1 MAEEKEIKRAAPQG
15 AVWSLRLLGVPIR
28 LHFTFVLLLVFL
40 IVTGL
45 GGSQSMGYYAL
56 YIIALFASV
65 LLHEL
70 AHAWVSS
77 KYGIRTLEVVMFP
90 IGGVS
95 RMERDPKP
103 KEELWI
109 ALAGPLVNLVLSFA
123 LLALLYYRHAIVGLN
138 ELLRPTDTNL
148 IERIA
153 FGNLIL
159 ALFNFIPAYPMDGG
173 RVLRSILA
181 RFKPENEA
189 TRIAAWAG
197 RMLAIS
203 MGLYGLLATHFLL
216 VFVAFFVYLGAAQ
229 ESAAAMGRTLTAGM
243 PVRAAMVTEFHTLA
257 HGSTIR
263 DAANLL
269 LATSQQDFPV
279 VHGDQVLGLL
289 GRNALLRALAHDGPE
304 AYVGGAMDREPLKL
318 SSDQQLADV
327 LPQMAQSGIC
337 ALVMDPSDHLVG
349 LLSAEN
355 LSQFLLL
362 RRFGMEPDQHDG
374 HHSNVDAGS

>member
-1 MAEEKEIKRAAPQG
+1 
-15 AVWSLRLLGVPIR
+15 
-28 LHFTFVLLLVFL
+28 
-40 IVTGL
+40 
-45 GGSQSMGYYAL
+45 
-56 YIIALFASV
+56 
-65 LLHEL
+65 
-70 AHAWVSS
+70 
-77 KYGIRTLEVVMFP
+77 
-90 IGGVS
+90 
-95 RMERDPKP
+95 
-103 KEELWI
+103 
-109 ALAGPLVNLVLSFA
+109 
-123 LLALLYYRHAIVGLN
+123 
-138 ELLRPTDTNL
+138 
-148 IERIA
+148 
-153 FGNLIL
+153 
-159 ALFNFIPAYPMDGG
+159 
-173 RVLRSILA
+173 
-181 RFKPENEA
+181 
-189 TRIAAWAG
+189 
-197 RMLAIS
+197 MLAIS